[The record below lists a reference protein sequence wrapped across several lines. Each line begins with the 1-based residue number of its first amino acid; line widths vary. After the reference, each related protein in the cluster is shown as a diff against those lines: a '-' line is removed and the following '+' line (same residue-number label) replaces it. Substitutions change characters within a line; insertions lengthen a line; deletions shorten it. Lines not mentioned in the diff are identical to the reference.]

1 MTTAPATLADRDVGR
16 ALAGATVLD
25 EAERPVR
32 LGSFWTERP
41 AVLAFLRH
49 FG

>member
-1 MTTAPATLADRDVGR
+1 MTMAHATPADRDVGR

-25 EAERPVR
+25 AAGRPVR
-32 LGSFWTERP
+32 LGSFWVERP
-41 AVLAFLRH
+41 VVLAFLRH